1 MFYGQNQS
9 KMNLEKIV
17 TGANNL
23 IYETGQFLRNEI
35 TQISVLDIENKNVH
49 DFVTYVDKTSEKK
62 LVKGLSKILPEAGF
76 LTEEKT
82 TDQTEK
88 PLRWIIDPL
97 DGTTNYIH
105 GLPPYSISVAL
116 INDEELIAGI
126 IYEVTHNELFYAWKS
141 GGAFLNGN
149 PIHVSPTKK
158 VFDSFLATGFPFKDY
173 KLLNNFMKTLSLFM
187 ENSQGLRR
195 LGSAAVDLAYVAC
208 GRFDGFY
215 EYSLQPW
222 DVAAGAF
229 IVREAG
235 GKVSDFSGGNNF
247 LFGEEII
254 ASNTL
259 IFDELQATIQKILLG

>member
-1 MFYGQNQS
+1 
-9 KMNLEKIV
+9 MNLEKIA
-17 TGANNL
+17 TDANSL
-23 IYETGQFLRNEI
+23 IYKTGQFLKKEI
-35 TQISVLDIENKNVH
+35 TQISASDIENKNVH
-49 DFVTYVDKTSEKK
+49 DFVTYVDKTAEQK

-82 TDQTEK
+82 TAQTEK

-116 INDEELIAGI
+116 AEKNKLIAGI
-126 IYEVTHNELFYAWKS
+126 IYEVTHNELFYAWES

-173 KLLNNFMKTLSLFM
+173 KYLENFMKTLSHFM

-229 IVREAG
+229 IVQQAG
-235 GKVSDFSGGNNF
+235 GTVSDFKGGNNF
-247 LFGEEII
+247 IHGGEII
-254 ASNTL
+254 CGNPV
-259 IFDELQATIQKILLG
+259 IHDEIIEVVKKFF

>member
-1 MFYGQNQS
+1 
-9 KMNLEKIV
+9 MNLEKIV
-17 TGANNL
+17 IATNEL
-23 IYETGQFLRNEI
+23 IQETGDFLRNEI
-35 TQISVLDIENKNVH
+35 TKIRTTDIESKQVH
-49 DFVTYVDKTSEKK
+49 DFVTYVDKTSEKQ
-62 LVKGLSKILPEAGF
+62 LVKGLAKILPEAGF

-82 TDQTEK
+82 TAQTDRL
-88 PLRWIIDPL
+88 LRWIIDPL

-116 INDEELIAGI
+116 AENNKLIAGV
-126 IYEVTHNELFYAWKS
+126 IYEVTHDELFYGWKN
-141 GGAFLNGN
+141 GGAFLNDQ
-149 PIHVSPTKK
+149 PIHVSSTKK

-173 KLLNNFMKTLSLFM
+173 KYLDNYMKTLSHFM

-229 IVREAG
+229 LVKEAG
-235 GKVSDFSGGNNF
+235 GKVTNFTGNNNF

-254 ASNTL
+254 AANPL
-259 IFDELQATIQKILLG
+259 IFEKLQTTIKKILLG

>member
-1 MFYGQNQS
+1 
-9 KMNLEKIV
+9 MNLEKIV
-17 TGANNL
+17 SEANTL
-23 IYETGQFLRNEI
+23 IRKTGQFLKSEI
-35 TQISVLDIENKNVH
+35 TKIKTTDIEHKNSH
-49 DFVTYVDKTSEKK
+49 DFVTYVDKTSEKM
-62 LVKGLSKILPEAGF
+62 LVEGLSSILPEAGF

-82 TDQTEK
+82 TVQSEK
-88 PLRWIIDPL
+88 RLRWIIDPL

-116 INDEELIAGI
+116 INGEQLIAGI
-126 IYEVTHNELFYAWKS
+126 IYDVPHNELFYAWHN
-141 GGAFLNGN
+141 GGAFLNGH
-149 PIHVSPTKK
+149 PIQVSTTSK

-173 KLLNNFMKTLSLFM
+173 RLLDNYMMTLRYFM

-222 DVAAGAF
+222 DVAAGIL
-229 IVREAG
+229 IVKEAS

-247 LFGEEII
+247 LFGQEII
-254 ASNTL
+254 ATNSA
-259 IFDELQATIQKILLG
+259 IFNEMQTTIQKILLGK

>member
-1 MFYGQNQS
+1 
-9 KMNLEKIV
+9 MNLEKTIIAANDLIWN
-17 TGANNL
+17 TGK
-23 IYETGQFLRNEI
+23 FLRNEI
-35 TQISVLDIENKNVH
+35 TKIRAENIENKQVH
-49 DFVTYVDKTSEKK
+49 DFVTYVDKTSEEK
-62 LVKGLSKILPEAGF
+62 LVEGLAKILPEAGF

-82 TDQTEK
+82 TAQTEK

-116 INDEELIAGI
+116 AEDNKLIAGI
-126 IYEVTHNELFYAWKS
+126 IYEVTHDELFYGWQG
-141 GGAFLNGN
+141 GGAFLNKQ
-149 PIHVSPTKK
+149 PIQVSDTKK

-173 KLLNNFMKTLSLFM
+173 KYLDNYMKTLSYFM

-229 IVREAG
+229 LVKEAG
-235 GKVSDFSGGNNF
+235 GSVTDFMGGDNF

-254 ASNTL
+254 AGNPSV
-259 IFDELQATIQKILLG
+259 FEALQTTI

>member
-1 MFYGQNQS
+1 
-9 KMNLEKIV
+9 MNLEKIV
-17 TGANNL
+17 TAANEL
-23 IYETGQFLRNEI
+23 IRETGNFLRNEI
-35 TQISVLDIENKNVH
+35 TKVRAADIEKKQVH
-49 DFVTYVDKTSEKK
+49 DFVTYVDKTSEKQ
-62 LVKGLSKILPEAGF
+62 LVEGLARILPEAGF

-82 TDQTEK
+82 TAQTDK

-116 INDEELIAGI
+116 AKDNKLIAGI
-126 IYEVTHNELFYAWKS
+126 IYEVTHNELFYGWKN

-149 PIHVSPTKK
+149 PIHVSSTKK

-173 KLLNNFMKTLSLFM
+173 KYLDNYMKTLSYFM

-222 DVAAGAF
+222 DIATGAF
-229 IVREAG
+229 LVEEAG
-235 GKVSDFSGGNNF
+235 GKVTDFTGSNNF

-254 ASNTL
+254 AANPL
-259 IFDELQATIQKILLG
+259 IFEELQATIHKILLG

>member
-1 MFYGQNQS
+1 
-9 KMNLEKIV
+9 MNLEKIV
-17 TGANNL
+17 TAANNL
-23 IYETGQFLRNEI
+23 IRETGNFLRNEI
-35 TQISVLDIENKNVH
+35 TKVSATDIENKQVH
-49 DFVTYVDKTSEKK
+49 DFVTYVDKTAEKK
-62 LVKGLSKILPEAGF
+62 LVEGLSEILPEAGF

-116 INDEELIAGI
+116 INNDELIAGI
-126 IYEVTHNELFYAWKS
+126 IYEVTHDELFYAWKS
-141 GGAFLNGN
+141 AGAFLNGN
-149 PIHVSPTKK
+149 PISVSSSKK

-173 KLLNNFMKTLSLFM
+173 KYLDNYMKTLSHFM

-229 IVREAG
+229 IVMEAG
-235 GKVSDFSGGNNF
+235 GKISDFSGKKNF

-254 ASNTL
+254 ASNSL